1 MKRIFRTWC
10 VAAILVA
17 GFTAYMTVTFL
28 IARKRAQTNACGG
41 YMRLMD
47 SAKEQWAMAHHLTN
61 GPTDVAGV
69 LDFIRDH
76 RLPKCPGGGTYSIG
90 NVGEMP
96 TCSVHGTITNRHY
109 PHWWE

>member
-1 MKRIFRTWC
+1 MMW
-10 VAAILVA
+10 VASILVA
-17 GFTAYMTVTFL
+17 GFMAYATVTLL
-28 IARKRAQTNACGG
+28 IARKRGQTNACGG

-47 SAKEQWAMAHHLTN
+47 TAKEQWAMEHHLTN

-76 RLPKCPGGGTYSIG
+76 QLPRCPGGGTYTIG
-90 NVGEMP
+90 NVEETP
-96 TCSVHGTITNRHY
+96 KCSIHGTILKRHS